1 MTRLLFSFESDG
13 LCSTEFSFRF
23 GLSCSN
29 LIISFVETN
38 PDLIS
43 FIDLYSSCAMGPAKV
58 TRHVLKKGS

>member
-1 MTRLLFSFESDG
+1 MTRLLFSFESGG
-13 LCSTEFSFRF
+13 LCSTEFCF

-58 TRHVLKKGS
+58 TRHVLKVGS